1 MSPAPENTLGVS
13 GATTWSPAVNTEH
26 LEIPERFCGPPNSG
40 NGGYVC
46 GLLAKH
52 LSGAVSV
59 RLKAPT
65 PLKAKLRREWTSD
78 SARLYHESVLIGEAK
93 SCELTLELPNCSTLA
108 QAEQAAEAFPGFKSH
123 LFPRCFV
130 CGPARAAGD
139 GLRIFSGPLQNKSQ
153 LAAPWVPHAS
163 LADDSG
169 NIASEFI
176 WAALDCPS
184 AFAVLPLAEGLA
196 IVLGELCASLE
207 GTLTVGQP
215 TVVTS
220 WPIAQEGR
228 RRTSGSAIH
237 TTDGKLVAFAR
248 AVWVEVPQSQWVPSP
263 GTDS

>member
-1 MSPAPENTLGVS
+1 MNE
-13 GATTWSPAVNTEH
+13 EY

-52 LSGAVSV
+52 LPGVVSV
-59 RLKAPT
+59 RLKAPP
-65 PLKAKLRREWTSD
+65 PLKTTLRREWTSD
-78 SARLYHESVLIGEAK
+78 SARLYDDSIVIGEAK
-93 SCELTLELPNCSTLA
+93 SSELRLEPPSCSTLA
-108 QAEQAAEAFPGFKSH
+108 QAERAAEAFPGFKSH

-130 CGPARAAGD
+130 CGPAREAGD
-139 GLRIFSGPLQNKSQ
+139 GLRIFSGPLQSKSQ

-163 LADDSG
+163 LADDRG
-169 NIASEFI
+169 NVASEFI

-184 AFAVLPLAEGLA
+184 GFAVLPVPEGVA

-220 WPIAQEGR
+220 WPIAHEGR
-228 RRTSGSAIH
+228 RRTAGTAIH
-237 TTDGKLVAFAR
+237 TTDGKLVALAR
-248 AVWVEVPQSQWVPSP
+248 AVWVEVPHSQWAPSRA
-263 GTDS
+263 GDV